1 MRSIFCSVLRGPSS
15 LAKYEKAAN
24 QFKPLKQNEEDM
36 AEAVLLDPR
45 KFKNT
50 ADDFVDSYYEEV
62 KLELS
67 KAIKPPIDAP
77 TPISTNQDT
86 DLSILSIW
94 AKMVQPTE
102 LDRLLENLIEVYE
115 SNFISEHEYKIR
127 RREIESLLPANH
139 AHRMNAGEKEDR
151 NVLNVVFI
159 KDGVRSSRGVANVQ
173 KSSTK
178 QKDNVVRVFLSSTFR
193 DMQAEREQLIKQAF
207 PILRATCAA
216 RGLIFKEVDLRWGI
230 TEEQATR
237 GDILDICLNEI
248 DLCRPYFVNFV
259 GSRYGWV
266 PTEFPKAVVAKFPF
280 LENITPGTKSVTEIE
295 VMYGALNNT
304 STATGAFFFIKNESA
319 GNPDE
324 IEAARL
330 AALKRRIRDS
340 GLPCKTYNTAE
351 EFARSVSQALLA
363 AIERDYPRTQKEQE
377 DEQAAATRMHS
388 LHSMQKSRV
397 YVGRQSNFDLLDNF
411 LLSHSSGPF
420 LVTGD
425 RGVGKSSLLSNWYNE
440 NKGKETGMIHH
451 VGCGA
456 DATDCI
462 SMLRRIMA
470 FIKTQYGWVE
480 EISDDPKRIQRDF
493 SRWLQTATQG
503 RRLVLIIDGLDQLE
517 DVDGAHN
524 LVWLPEHIPS
534 HVKVLVSSATGH
546 RCTKVLA
553 NRNSQHMVLKG
564 LSPYEKEILSVEYL
578 LAYGKTLSSHQL
590 EMICK
595 EPQTA
600 NPLYLRCLLEE
611 LRVFGV
617 FEEVDQLVEHYLRA
631 RQASQLLEKILHRF
645 EKDYG
650 QEYPGLVRDVFCL
663 VWASHSGVTEQEL
676 LEILEVPTLA
686 LSSLLSAARE
696 LFNFRNGALTLFHDS
711 LRQAVQA
718 RYLDH
723 EDLIRKYHLL
733 LAEYFESST
742 AEISISSKQ
751 LSRKAEEL
759 PYHLLKSEQWYRLKQ
774 CLANIPIFEEWFTK
788 RSRFDIKRFW
798 LVLGKHYSVG
808 DTYVR
813 ALAEYEETSG
823 VTLPSLLCT
832 TIRVAK
838 FLKEMLQ
845 YNAAAALLDKCLQIC
860 DQLPRDDAV
869 KSKILYRIAQ
879 IYWNQG
885 MWEKAE
891 PPCLESL
898 RLRQQLF
905 GEHHLLVAKCLCGL
919 GELHV
924 LRDQKKA
931 EGYLQRSLD
940 IRKSILGEN
949 HHLVSRIY
957 HDIAVVKDFY
967 GLHDEAISLHQ
978 RAIKIREDTLG
989 PENPQLAVSWESLG
1003 TTQKLARKPREA
1015 EVSMKKALA
1024 INRAVHGDIHPSIA
1038 SGLEWLSLIYEAM
1051 RLPVKAA
1058 EYHAQSEKVL
1068 AELSEMGLGMEERV
1082 AD

>member
-1 MRSIFCSVLRGPSS
+1 MNNCLRAPSS

-24 QFKPLKQNEEDM
+24 EYGRIAVKKPEEESPM
-36 AEAVLLDPR
+36 EAVLLDPR

-50 ADDFVDSYYEEV
+50 ADDFVDYFEEV
-62 KLELS
+62 TLELPRN
-67 KAIKPPIDAP
+67 IKPQIYEPVSIP
-77 TPISTNQDT
+77 TNQDT
-86 DLSILSIW
+86 DLSIFSIW

-102 LDRLLENLIEVYE
+102 LDQLLENLIKVYE
-115 SNFISEHEYKIR
+115 ANFISEYEYKLR

-139 AHRMNAGEKEDR
+139 AHRMNAGEKDER

-159 KDGVRSSRGVANVQ
+159 KDGVRSSRGVASVQ
-173 KSSTK
+173 KNNIK

-207 PILRATCAA
+207 PILRASCAA

-230 TEEQATR
+230 TEDQATR
-237 GDILDICLNEI
+237 GDVLDICLNEI

-266 PTEFPKAVVAKFPF
+266 PAEFPKAVVAKFPF
-280 LENITPGTKSVTEIE
+280 LEGIYPGTKSVTEIE
-295 VMYGALNNT
+295 VMYGALNNIGAA
-304 STATGAFFFIKNESA
+304 SGAFFFIKNESA
-319 GNPDE
+319 ENHDE

-330 AALKRRIRDS
+330 SALKRRIRES
-340 GLPCKTYNTAE
+340 GLPCKTYTTPE

-363 AIERDYPRTQKEQE
+363 AIERDYPRTEQQ
-377 DEQAAATRMHS
+377 DAQAAATHIHS

-397 YVGRQSNFDLLDNF
+397 YVGRQSNFDSLDNF
-411 LLSHSSGPF
+411 VLSHSSGPF

-425 RGVGKSSLLSNWYNE
+425 RGVGKSSLLSNWYLE
-440 NKGKETGMIHH
+440 NRGKETVFVHH

-462 SMLRRIMA
+462 SMLRRIMV
-470 FIKTQYGWVE
+470 FIKAQFGWVE

-493 SRWLQTATQG
+493 CRWLQTATQG
-503 RRLVLIIDGLDQLE
+503 RRLVLVIDGLDQLE

-524 LVWLPEHIPS
+524 LVWLPEQIPS
-534 HVKVLVSSATGH
+534 HVKVLVSSASGH

-553 NRNSQHMVLKG
+553 NRNCQHVVLKG
-564 LSPYEKEILSVEYL
+564 LSPYEKEILAVEYL
-578 LAYGKTLSSHQL
+578 LAYGKTLSPHQL

-595 EPQTA
+595 EPQTS

-617 FEEVDQLVEHYLRA
+617 FEEVDELIEHYLRA

-645 EKDYG
+645 DKDYG

-676 LEILEVPTLA
+676 LEILQVPPLA

-742 AEISISSKQ
+742 AEISVASKQ

-774 CLANIPIFEEWFTK
+774 CISNIPIFEEWFTK

-798 LVLGKHYSVG
+798 LILGQHYSVG

-813 ALAEYEETSG
+813 ALAEYEENSG
-823 VTLPSLLCT
+823 VSLSSLLHT

-845 YNAAAALLDKCLQIC
+845 YNAVATLLDKCLQIC
-860 DQLPRDDAV
+860 DQLPRDDALRA
-869 KSKILYRIAQ
+869 KILYRIAQ

-905 GEHHLLVAKCLCGL
+905 GEHNLVVAKCLCGL

-940 IRKSILGEN
+940 IRRALLGEN

-957 HDIAVVKDFY
+957 HDIAIIKDFY
-967 GLHDEAISLHQ
+967 GHHDEAISLHL

-1024 INRAVHGDIHPSIA
+1024 INRAVHGNVHPSIA
-1038 SGLEWLSLIYEAM
+1038 SGLEWLALIYEAM

-1068 AELSEMGLGMEERV
+1068 AELSEMGLGMDERV